1 MSFSDFAG
9 NTQSSASSRPLQQ
22 PRNTHATA
30 YANATTT
37 TSNSESISNNKAL
50 TIISDALLQYQRNVG
65 ILEKIVQSLGATSSI
80 NPARGNTNSH
90 WNETIAQYE
99 AQTHVLQQ
107 LEEKLKVSLQPSQPS
122 SASNPTAM
130 IKLQRDFE
138 RVQIRVQQLQ
148 DMATTKISSVQQ
160 QQQSSNLTNSH
171 NTPFFLN
178 SHNSHLSGEEDDAVL
193 RQYQQQQ
200 LLIQQEDRLQEEI
213 MREREE
219 EIRNIN
225 RGMHTVNEIYKDLA
239 HIVSQQQ
246 HDIDTIETQMD
257 QAHTSAQQGLQQVEK
272 ANEKYGQG
280 NCTIM

>member
-1 MSFSDFAG
+1 MTL
-9 NTQSSASSRPLQQ
+9 N
-22 PRNTHATA
+22 
-30 YANATTT
+30 
-37 TSNSESISNNKAL
+37 SNNNNHNIHHNK
-50 TIISDALLQYQRNVG
+50 RNVG

-80 NPARGNTNSH
+80 TNMNPRGNHNSSSSS

-107 LEEKLKVSLQPSQPS
+107 LEEKLKVLLHLQQSTPPPPPLPANNQ
-122 SASNPTAM
+122 TAM
-130 IKLQRDFE
+130 MKLQRDFE
-138 RVQIRVQQLQ
+138 RVQLRVQQLQ
-148 DMATTKISSVQQ
+148 DMAATKISSI
-160 QQQSSNLTNSH
+160 QQQSKMTTSSIATNSSSSS
-171 NTPFFLN
+171 TMPFFFN
-178 SHNSHLSGEEDDAVL
+178 TNHPTGEENDTPVL

-200 LLIQQEDRLQEEI
+200 LMLQQEDRLQEEI

-280 NCTIM
+280 NCVVM

>member
-1 MSFSDFAG
+1 
-9 NTQSSASSRPLQQ
+9 
-22 PRNTHATA
+22 
-30 YANATTT
+30 
-37 TSNSESISNNKAL
+37 
-50 TIISDALLQYQRNVG
+50 
-65 ILEKIVQSLGATSSI
+65 
-80 NPARGNTNSH
+80 
-90 WNETIAQYE
+90 
-99 AQTHVLQQ
+99 
-107 LEEKLKVSLQPSQPS
+107 
-122 SASNPTAM
+122 M

-148 DMATTKISSVQQ
+148 GMATAKISSLQQ
-160 QQQSSNLTNSH
+160 QQQSSSSNLTNSH
-171 NTPFFLN
+171 NIPFFLN
-178 SHNSHLSGEEDDAVL
+178 NNSHPTGEEDDTVL

-280 NCTIM
+280 NCCIM

>member
-1 MSFSDFAG
+1 M
-9 NTQSSASSRPLQQ
+9 
-22 PRNTHATA
+22 
-30 YANATTT
+30 
-37 TSNSESISNNKAL
+37 
-50 TIISDALLQYQRNVG
+50 
-65 ILEKIVQSLGATSSI
+65 QSLGAASSTGA
-80 NPARGNTNSH
+80 NMNSRGSSSGSN

-107 LEEKLKVSLQPSQPS
+107 LEEKLKVLLQPPQPLVVS
-122 SASNPTAM
+122 TNQTAM

-148 DMATTKISSVQQ
+148 DIAATKISSI
-160 QQQSSNLTNSH
+160 QQQSKTATSSAAMNSNTM
-171 NTPFFLN
+171 PFFLN
-178 SHNSHLSGEEDDAVL
+178 NSHATGEENDAVL

-200 LLIQQEDRLQEEI
+200 ILIQQEDRLQEEI

-246 HDIDTIETQMD
+246 HDIDTVETQMD

-280 NCTIM
+280 NCSIM

>member
-1 MSFSDFAG
+1 M
-9 NTQSSASSRPLQQ
+9 NP
-22 PRNTHATA
+22 PRG
-30 YANATTT
+30 T
-37 TSNSESISNNKAL
+37 TS
-50 TIISDALLQYQRNVG
+50 
-65 ILEKIVQSLGATSSI
+65 SS
-80 NPARGNTNSH
+80 SH

-99 AQTHVLQQ
+99 AQNHVLQQ
-107 LEEKLKVSLQPSQPS
+107 LEDKLKVLLLISPQTAAVPQQKPKT
-122 SASNPTAM
+122 SAM
-130 IKLQRDFE
+130 LKLQRDFE

-148 DMATTKISSVQQ
+148 DIATTKISSIQLQQ
-160 QQQSSNLTNSH
+160 KSNASNMTTN
-171 NTPFFLN
+171 NINNGMPFFLN
-178 SHNSHLSGEEDDAVL
+178 SNNISNNHTGGSEENDAVL

-200 LLIQQEDRLQEEI
+200 LVLQQEDRLQEEI

-246 HDIDTIETQMD
+246 NDIDMIETQMD

-280 NCTIM
+280 NCCIM

>member
-1 MSFSDFAG
+1 M
-9 NTQSSASSRPLQQ
+9 
-22 PRNTHATA
+22 
-30 YANATTT
+30 
-37 TSNSESISNNKAL
+37 
-50 TIISDALLQYQRNVG
+50 
-65 ILEKIVQSLGATSSI
+65 
-80 NPARGNTNSH
+80 NPRGNSNQ

-107 LEEKLKVSLQPSQPS
+107 LEEKVKALLQQQQQQQPQQKTTLS
-122 SASNPTAM
+122 GNTPTTTTAT

-138 RVQIRVQQLQ
+138 RVQFRVQQLQ
-148 DMATTKISSVQQ
+148 DVATTKISSIQ
-160 QQQSSNLTNSH
+160 QQQSKMRTLTNTNNNNN
-171 NTPFFLN
+171 NTMPFFLN
-178 SHNSHLSGEEDDAVL
+178 SDTNLTGEENDAVL

-200 LLIQQEDRLQEEI
+200 LLLQQEDRLQVEI

-225 RGMHTVNEIYKDLA
+225 KGMHTVNEIYKDLA

-272 ANEKYGQG
+272 ANEKYGQT
-280 NCTIM
+280 NCIIM

>member
-1 MSFSDFAG
+1 
-9 NTQSSASSRPLQQ
+9 
-22 PRNTHATA
+22 
-30 YANATTT
+30 
-37 TSNSESISNNKAL
+37 
-50 TIISDALLQYQRNVG
+50 
-65 ILEKIVQSLGATSSI
+65 
-80 NPARGNTNSH
+80 
-90 WNETIAQYE
+90 
-99 AQTHVLQQ
+99 LQQ
-107 LEEKLKVSLQPSQPS
+107 LEEKLRGLLQPQQQSFTLS
-122 SASNPTAM
+122 SNPTAM

-138 RVQIRVQQLQ
+138 RVQSRAQQLQ
-148 DMATTKISSVQQ
+148 DMAKTKIASLQQ
-160 QQQSSNLTNSH
+160 QQQSSKMATSTNA
-171 NTPFFLN
+171 NNMPFFLN
-178 SHNSHLSGEEDDAVL
+178 HDTNGTGDENDAVL

>member
-1 MSFSDFAG
+1 MNSRG
-9 NTQSSASSRPLQQ
+9 N
-22 PRNTHATA
+22 N
-30 YANATTT
+30 NNNN
-37 TSNSESISNNKAL
+37 SN
-50 TIISDALLQYQRNVG
+50 
-65 ILEKIVQSLGATSSI
+65 TSSSS
-80 NPARGNTNSH
+80 NR
-90 WNETIAQYE
+90 NETIAQYE

-107 LEEKLKVSLQPSQPS
+107 LEEKLKVLLQQSQQQPQS
-122 SASNPTAM
+122 AM

-138 RVQIRVQQLQ
+138 RVQVRVQQLQ
-148 DMATTKISSVQQ
+148 DSATTKIATLQQQQQQQQ
-160 QQQSSNLTNSH
+160 QQQSSKLSTLPVATNR
-171 NTPFFLN
+171 NTMPFFLN
-178 SHNSHLSGEEDDAVL
+178 NNNSGSSNYNPNGEENDAVL

-200 LLIQQEDRLQEEI
+200 LVLQQEDRLQEEI

-246 HDIDTIETQMD
+246 QDIDTIETQMD

-280 NCTIM
+280 NCVIM

>member
-1 MSFSDFAG
+1 M
-9 NTQSSASSRPLQQ
+9 
-22 PRNTHATA
+22 
-30 YANATTT
+30 
-37 TSNSESISNNKAL
+37 
-50 TIISDALLQYQRNVG
+50 
-65 ILEKIVQSLGATSSI
+65 QSLGQNTSGSS
-80 NPARGNTNSH
+80 NSRTSN
-90 WNETIAQYE
+90 WNETIAQCE
-99 AQTHVLQQ
+99 AQNHVLKQ
-107 LEEKLKVSLQPSQPS
+107 LEEKLKVLLQSQQQSS
-122 SASNPTAM
+122 SANQTAM
-130 IKLQRDFE
+130 IKLNRDFE

-148 DMATTKISSVQQ
+148 DIAAATITSIQQQQQ
-160 QQQSSNLTNSH
+160 QQQSKMSTASSSATGN
-171 NTPFFLN
+171 NTMPFFLN
-178 SHNSHLSGEEDDAVL
+178 NNSNHNGDENDDVL

-200 LLIQQEDRLQEEI
+200 LLVQQEDRLQEEI

-280 NCTIM
+280 NCCIM

>member
-1 MSFSDFAG
+1 MNSRG
-9 NTQSSASSRPLQQ
+9 N
-22 PRNTHATA
+22 N
-30 YANATTT
+30 NNNN
-37 TSNSESISNNKAL
+37 SN
-50 TIISDALLQYQRNVG
+50 
-65 ILEKIVQSLGATSSI
+65 TSSSS
-80 NPARGNTNSH
+80 NR
-90 WNETIAQYE
+90 NETIAQYE

-107 LEEKLKVSLQPSQPS
+107 LEEKLKVLLQQSQQQPQS
-122 SASNPTAM
+122 AM

-138 RVQIRVQQLQ
+138 RVQVRVQQLQ
-148 DMATTKISSVQQ
+148 DSASIKIATLKQQ
-160 QQQSSNLTNSH
+160 QQQPPSKLPTLHVVPTNR
-171 NTPFFLN
+171 NTMPFFLN
-178 SHNSHLSGEEDDAVL
+178 NNNGSSSNYNPNGEENDAVL

-200 LLIQQEDRLQEEI
+200 LLLQQEDRLQEEI

-246 HDIDTIETQMD
+246 QDIDTIETQMD

-280 NCTIM
+280 NCVIM

>member
-1 MSFSDFAG
+1 M
-9 NTQSSASSRPLQQ
+9 L
-22 PRNTHATA
+22 
-30 YANATTT
+30 
-37 TSNSESISNNKAL
+37 
-50 TIISDALLQYQRNVG
+50 
-65 ILEKIVQSLGATSSI
+65 SLGQNTSGSS
-80 NPARGNTNSH
+80 NPRAST
-90 WNETIAQYE
+90 WNETIAQCE
-99 AQTHVLQQ
+99 AQNHVLKQ
-107 LEEKLKVSLQPSQPS
+107 LEEKLKVLLQSQQQSS
-122 SASNPTAM
+122 SANQTAM
-130 IKLQRDFE
+130 IKLNRDFE

-148 DMATTKISSVQQ
+148 DIAAATITSIQQQQQ
-160 QQQSSNLTNSH
+160 QQQSKMSTASSSATGN
-171 NTPFFLN
+171 NTMPFFLN
-178 SHNSHLSGEEDDAVL
+178 NNSNHNGDENDDVL

-200 LLIQQEDRLQEEI
+200 LLVQQEDRLQEEI

-280 NCTIM
+280 NCCIM

>member
-1 MSFSDFAG
+1 M
-9 NTQSSASSRPLQQ
+9 
-22 PRNTHATA
+22 
-30 YANATTT
+30 
-37 TSNSESISNNKAL
+37 
-50 TIISDALLQYQRNVG
+50 
-65 ILEKIVQSLGATSSI
+65 QSLGQNTSGTI
-80 NPARGNTNSH
+80 NPRAST
-90 WNETIAQYE
+90 WNETIAQFE
-99 AQTHVLQQ
+99 AQNHVLKQ
-107 LEEKLKVSLQPSQPS
+107 LEEKLKVLLQPQQQSS
-122 SASNPTAM
+122 SANQTAM
-130 IKLQRDFE
+130 IKLNRDFE

-148 DMATTKISSVQQ
+148 DIAAATISSIQQ
-160 QQQSSNLTNSH
+160 QQQSKMRAASSATSGNSTMPFSLNNNSNHTGDEND
-171 NTPFFLN
+171 
-178 SHNSHLSGEEDDAVL
+178 EVL

-200 LLIQQEDRLQEEI
+200 LLVQHEDRLQEEI

-280 NCTIM
+280 NCCIM